1 MSNNTNDLLEE
12 QVEVKRSF
20 IQRYLQDP
28 LSCALSK
35 LATFLATPSPI
46 QPHLLEKDRF
56 EQYEFHPSEQ
66 KLYRGFAD
74 KVDPSV
80 HYIFYFPFHYY

>member
-20 IQRYLQDP
+20 IQRYLQHP

-46 QPHLLEKDRF
+46 QPPLVKKDRF

-66 KLYRGFAD
+66 NLYRSFAD

-80 HYIFYFPFHYY
+80 HYIFYFPFHHY